1 MKMRFGEKRVTQFLY
16 ATQGVGA
23 VFVSIFLAAYLAGLP
38 STDVLHSEPAFR
50 IPLIVFGAA
59 FSVMILATAIVAA
72 LRKENLKCT
81 LLSQH

>member
-1 MKMRFGEKRVTQFLY
+1 MRFGEKRVTQLLF

-59 FSVMILATAIVAA
+59 FLVMILATAIVAA
-72 LRKENLKCT
+72 LRKET
-81 LLSQH
+81 

>member
-1 MKMRFGEKRVTQFLY
+1 MQMRFGEKRLTQFLF

-50 IPLIVFGAA
+50 IPLIIFGTALL
-59 FSVMILATAIVAA
+59 VLILATVIIAAAI
-72 LRKENLKCT
+72 RKET
-81 LLSQH
+81 